1 MTPARPALL
10 IALLAALLLPARA
23 GLGVDFDLELR
34 AAQQE
39 LKLARRILQNAP
51 RRYEGRRQEAMDHVK
66 AALREIRLGL
76 LDAAS
81 DREHS
86 PQQRHMPA
94 HPR

>member
-1 MTPARPALL
+1 VTPTRPALV

-34 AAQQE
+34 AAQAE
-39 LKLARRILQNAP
+39 LKLARRTLQNAP

>member
-1 MTPARPALL
+1 MNPARPAL
-10 IALLAALLLPARA
+10 IVVLLAALLVPVRVAV
-23 GLGVDFDLELR
+23 GVDFDLELR

-39 LKLARRILQNAP
+39 LKLARRRLQNAP

>member
-1 MTPARPALL
+1 MTRAHPALVV
-10 IALLAALLLPARA
+10 ALLAALLVPARVGMGA
-23 GLGVDFDLELR
+23 DFDLELR

-39 LKLARRILQNAP
+39 LKLARRGLQNAP

-94 HPR
+94 HPH